1 MVDIGT
7 DKDVRRTVERTG
19 HIGWAKIGDDR
30 CSGRMYHIIGD
41 RDDRVETG

>member
-1 MVDIGT
+1 MVDTGT

-19 HIGWAKIGDDR
+19 HSGWARIGDDR
-30 CSGRMYHIIGD
+30 CTRQMWYILGD